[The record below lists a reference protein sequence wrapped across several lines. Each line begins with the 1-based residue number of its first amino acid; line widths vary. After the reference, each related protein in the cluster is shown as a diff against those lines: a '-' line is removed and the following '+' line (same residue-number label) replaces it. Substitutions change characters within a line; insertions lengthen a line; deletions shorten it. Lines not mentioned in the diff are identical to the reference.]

1 MFLMRRLT
9 LPTIIEMEGVRGG
22 DTDFPVQLYEVDDTG
37 RLVVRVIN
45 EGGYAC
51 TDLDLVFT

>member
-1 MFLMRRLT
+1 V
-9 LPTIIEMEGVRGG
+9 PTIIEMEGVRGG